1 MSRLRPLALAAAV
14 VLALCALPAGAAAT
28 SAKLS
33 PIADCKA
40 HNGTL
45 TQTYTL
51 AQLEKALKQLSPS
64 ETEYTIC
71 NATISNAIN
80 ADLGTKVKVINPPG
94 SGSGGGGSGT
104 VILIVVII
112 VVILV
117 GGGGALWAYRRNRAA
132 GPDTGAGG

>member
-71 NATISNAIN
+71 NATINDAIN
-80 ADLGTKVKVINPPG
+80 ADLGGTKVFNPPG